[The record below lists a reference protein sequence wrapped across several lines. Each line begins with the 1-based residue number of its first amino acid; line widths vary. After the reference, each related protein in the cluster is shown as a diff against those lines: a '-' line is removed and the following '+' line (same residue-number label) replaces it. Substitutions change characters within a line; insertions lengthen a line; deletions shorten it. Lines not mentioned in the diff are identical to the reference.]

1 LDVIR
6 NEKTCILDPN
16 YTNLKLNHS
25 GLRERSR
32 TLFNILSK
40 NTSVTSLD
48 VSYNMFDDKKDC
60 GNIANI
66 LKSNKSIQH
75 FNISSSKFYSG
86 VKEFFD
92 GILGNDTLTSL
103 EFARFDLSSNT
114 ICQHVAEV
122 IRAKRNIKTLYIA
135 DNAICSRGLEKITT
149 AIKDN
154 TTLTKL
160 DICRSHMRNAEFS
173 NLLGDM
179 LMTNQSLRILVL
191 RGNEFKSSDCSSITA
206 ALKVNNTLTEIDL
219 AQNKLDL
226 EGLGQF
232 GEVLMTNKTLKT
244 LLLSGYYFEVKEDN
258 FANII
263 TFCNGL
269 KRNKSLE
276 YLDLSYSKLGS
287 AGYEL
292 LGAALAENQSIKTIN
307 LQGIID
313 NEGYIGNAFLK
324 NKSVTNLSLSG
335 VKMTDKFQ
343 LMAEAVKNN
352 TSLQVLDLRST
363 NLDSSNVGLL
373 AEALKINSSV
383 TNLCL
388 AGNSIGDHG
397 ASHISEM
404 LKTNQSITKLF
415 LNGIAIGTVGMQSLS
430 DALKINCHLQT
441 LYLGYNR
448 DMMFDGIK
456 ALGEAI
462 ETNQSLT
469 SLHLDNVKMDSKGC
483 EYLARSLERNKSI
496 TELVL
501 RSNELLE
508 SGFGALGNAL
518 KTNQTL
524 IVLDMNFCRLES
536 EGVAQFAEGL
546 KNNISLTNIDLGLS
560 KFTTA
565 ANMVLADVLLVNRA
579 LTKFEVQFDFNSKEI
594 AKYLLCERLEMNK
607 ARKFAITSTLV
618 SLQTML
624 LPKEPSAFSQLP
636 NELIQSIVEYVVA
649 DQDMSNQQ
657 VLFIINFAK
666 KRSNIIFDVNSRLA
680 QSTFFKAFLKM

>member
-1 LDVIR
+1 LDAIR

-25 GLRERSR
+25 GLSKRSR
-32 TLFNILSK
+32 TLFSILSK

-48 VSYNMFDDKKDC
+48 LSFNGFDNKEDYY
-60 GNIANI
+60 NIATM

-75 FNISSSKFYSG
+75 FNISSSKLYSG

-103 EFARFDLSSNT
+103 VFEFFDLSSSI

-122 IRAKRNIKTLYIA
+122 ISAKRNIKTLKISN
-135 DNAICSRGLEKITT
+135 NAFRSHGLEKITT

-154 TTLTKL
+154 TTLTRL
-160 DICRSHMRNAEFS
+160 HIGRSYMRNAEFS
-173 NLLGDM
+173 KLLGDM
-179 LMTNQSLRILVL
+179 LMTNQSLRTLVL
-191 RGNEFKSSDCSSITA
+191 ESNEFTSSDCSSITT
-206 ALKVNNTLTEIDL
+206 ALKINNTLTEIDL
-219 AQNKLDL
+219 ARNKLDL
-226 EGLGQF
+226 EVLGQF
-232 GEVLMTNKTLKT
+232 GEVLMTNQTLKT
-244 LLLSGYYFEVKEDN
+244 LLLSGYNFEVKEDN

-269 KRNKSLE
+269 KHNKSLE

-313 NEGYIGNAFLK
+313 DEGYIGNAFLK

-343 LMAEAVKNN
+343 LMAEGVKNN
-352 TSLQVLDLRST
+352 TSIQVLDLRST

-397 ASHISEM
+397 AAHISEM

-415 LNGIAIGTVGMQSLS
+415 LNGIGIGAVGMQSLS

-441 LYLGYNR
+441 LYLGDNR
-448 DMMFDGIK
+448 NIMFDGIK

-483 EYLARSLERNKSI
+483 EHLARSLERNNSI

-501 RSNELLE
+501 RSSELLAN
-508 SGFGALGNAL
+508 GFGALGNAL

-546 KNNISLTNIDLGLS
+546 KNNISLTNIDLGIS

-579 LTKFEVQFDFNSKEI
+579 LTKLEVQFDFNSKEI
-594 AKYLLCERLEMNK
+594 AKSLLCERLDMNK

-624 LPKEPSAFSQLP
+624 LPKEPSVLSQLP
-636 NELIQSIVEYVVA
+636 NELIQLIVEYVVA
-649 DQDMSNQQ
+649 DQGMSNQQ

-666 KRSNIIFDVNSRLA
+666 KRSNITFDVNSRLA
-680 QSTFFKAFLKM
+680 QSTFFKALM